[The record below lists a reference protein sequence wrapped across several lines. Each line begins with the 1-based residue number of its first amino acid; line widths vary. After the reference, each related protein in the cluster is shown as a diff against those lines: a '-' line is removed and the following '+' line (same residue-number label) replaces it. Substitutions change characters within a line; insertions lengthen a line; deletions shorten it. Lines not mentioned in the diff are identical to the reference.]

1 MKMMNTEKATFGAG
15 CFWHIEDEFSKLKG
29 VISTQV
35 GYIGGTT
42 PDPTYKN
49 VCSGQTGHAE
59 AVQIVFNPKIMDY
72 SSLLNFFWE
81 IHDPTQLNRQGPDI
95 GHQYRSVIFTH
106 SKEQEKLAVQSM
118 EKFKKSGK
126 YKNDIVTEIQTAKTF
141 YKAEEYHQKYIQKIN
156 NSYLSKLIGI

>member
-1 MKMMNTEKATFGAG
+1 MMNTEKATFGAG

-59 AVQIVFNPKIMDY
+59 AVQIIFNPKIMDY
-72 SSLLNFFWE
+72 STLLNF
-81 IHDPTQLNRQGPDI
+81 
-95 GHQYRSVIFTH
+95 
-106 SKEQEKLAVQSM
+106 
-118 EKFKKSGK
+118 SGK
-126 YKNDIVTEIQTAKTF
+126 FMIHV
-141 YKAEEYHQKYIQKIN
+141 
-156 NSYLSKLIGI
+156 L

>member
-1 MKMMNTEKATFGAG
+1 MMNTEKATFGAG

-59 AVQIVFNPKIMDY
+59 AVQIIFNPKIMDY
-72 SSLLNFFWE
+72 STLLNF
-81 IHDPTQLNRQGPDI
+81 
-95 GHQYRSVIFTH
+95 
-106 SKEQEKLAVQSM
+106 
-118 EKFKKSGK
+118 SGK
-126 YKNDIVTEIQTAKTF
+126 FMIPHN
-141 YKAEEYHQKYIQKIN
+141 
-156 NSYLSKLIGI
+156 